1 MQGRPPLRARRKA
14 AKEPAKRAMVSGVRV
29 WPTTPRH
36 PETESMRGA
45 GVGLVEGF
53 DMRGEGRGWV
63 GFRAGVEVW
72 VVLGVF
78 LKNK

>member
-1 MQGRPPLRARRKA
+1 M
-14 AKEPAKRAMVSGVRV
+14 S
-29 WPTTPRH
+29 
-36 PETESMRGA
+36 GA

-63 GFRAGVEVW
+63 GFREGVEVW